1 MVLAGGQTVG
11 VWEHEVQRGSL
22 VVKIH
27 FFTTEA
33 SSPEND
39 VILEVNRLGE
49 IFGSHVKLTL
59 SLRKADFAFLS
70 CLR

>member
-1 MVLAGGQTVG
+1 MACRVGWREEKGRRGRLRSKGGEECDVLSASQ
-11 VWEHEVQRGSL
+11 

-27 FFTTEA
+27 FFTTEG
-33 SSPEND
+33 SSLESD

-59 SLRKADFAFLS
+59 S
-70 CLR
+70 